1 MSPSP
6 QAQQSAVLDAF
17 LGLLTNVQ
25 PESIPE
31 GGSPMTWDCDFIVG
45 MVGTRAGL
53 VSQYQFCATYTP

>member
-1 MSPSP
+1 MASP

-31 GGSPMTWDCDFIVG
+31 GGSPLCFDVDFTVG
-45 MVGTRAGL
+45 DVFTRAGL
-53 VSQYQFCATYTP
+53 VSQYVFCASGG